1 MKIVLIEDEAPAL
14 RRLEKIIAE
23 HAPSAEIIQRLD
35 SVEASVQYFQQAP
48 VADLVFMDIHL
59 ADGAAFDIFEQVEVT
74 TPIIF
79 TTAYDEY
86 TLRAFKVNAIDYLM
100 KPIKSE
106 EVKAALE
113 KYQHWYGKSK
123 TLPSQKSASSEP
135 LRRIVVRL
143 GQSMRLV
150 EIQDVAY
157 FYTRDKLTFLVTRST
172 GKRFPLDMP
181 LDRLEDSLDPSLFFR
196 INRQFIVNIRAIK
209 EMHPHSKSRL
219 KIDLDPPA
227 DVETVVST
235 ERAAN
240 FRDWLVGG

>member
-23 HAPSAEIIQRLD
+23 HAPDAEIVQRLD
-35 SVEASVQYFQQAP
+35 SVEATVQYLQQQPAP
-48 VADLVFMDIHL
+48 DLIFMDIHL
-59 ADGAAFDIFEQVEVT
+59 ADGSAFDVFEQVEVSA
-74 TPIIF
+74 PIVF
-79 TTAYDEY
+79 TTAFDAY

-113 KYQHWYGKSK
+113 KFHQWQIRVVTPPLKAA
-123 TLPSQKSASSEP
+123 PAEP
-135 LRRIVVRL
+135 LRRILVRL

-150 EIQDVAY
+150 EVQDVAY

-172 GKRFPLDMP
+172 GKRYPLDMP
-181 LDRLEDSLDPSLFFR
+181 LDRLEDCLDSSLFFR
-196 INRQFIVNIRAIK
+196 INRQFIVQIHAIK

-235 ERAAN
+235 ERAAD
-240 FRDWLVGG
+240 FRQWLVGG

>member
-23 HAPSAEIIQRLD
+23 HAPDAEIVQRLD
-35 SVEASVQYFQQAP
+35 SVEATVQYLQQQPAP
-48 VADLVFMDIHL
+48 DLMFMDIHL
-59 ADGAAFDIFEQVEVT
+59 ADGSAFDVFEQVEVSV
-74 TPIIF
+74 PIIF
-79 TTAYDEY
+79 TTAFDAY

-113 KYQHWYGKSK
+113 KFQQWQIRAVAPPVKAA
-123 TLPSQKSASSEP
+123 PSEP
-135 LRRIVVRL
+135 LRRILVRL

-150 EIQDVAY
+150 EVQDVAY

-172 GKRFPLDMP
+172 GKRYPLDMP
-181 LDRLEDSLDPSLFFR
+181 LDRLEESLDASLFFR
-196 INRQFIVNIRAIK
+196 INRQFIVQIHAIK

-235 ERAAN
+235 ERAAD
-240 FRDWLVGG
+240 FRQWLVGG

>member
-23 HAPSAEIIQRLD
+23 HAPSAEIIHRLD
-35 SVEASVQYFQQAP
+35 SVEAAVQYFQQAP
-48 VADLVFMDIHL
+48 AVDLVFMDIHL
-59 ADGAAFDIFEQVEVT
+59 ADGSAFDIFEQVEVSV
-74 TPIIF
+74 PIIF

-106 EVKAALE
+106 EVKAAIE
-113 KYQHWYGKSK
+113 KFHQWFSRAQG
-123 TLPSQKSASSEP
+123 LPPEKPASSEP
-135 LRRIVVRL
+135 LRRILVRL
-143 GQSMRLV
+143 GQSIRLV
-150 EIQDVAY
+150 EVQDIAY

-181 LDRLEDSLDPSLFFR
+181 LDRLEGSLDSGLFFR
-196 INRQFIVNIRAIK
+196 INRQFIVNIHAIK

-235 ERAAN
+235 ERAAD
-240 FRDWLVGG
+240 FRNWLVGG